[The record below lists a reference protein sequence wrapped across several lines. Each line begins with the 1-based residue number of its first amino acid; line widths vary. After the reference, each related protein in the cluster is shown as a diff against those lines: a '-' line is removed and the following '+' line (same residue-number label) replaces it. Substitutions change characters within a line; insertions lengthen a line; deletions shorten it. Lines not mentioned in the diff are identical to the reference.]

1 MIQLLPNHV
10 KAHYRRGKAQ
20 LALKDTDEA
29 VKSFKRAAELDPTDA
44 VCKPVLMFIRMS
56 VGIFRNIGLP
66 LYIDAYTQ

>member
-44 VCKPVLMFIRMS
+44 VCKPGLMFISRMS
-56 VGIFRNIGLP
+56 VGIFRNIRSSFV
-66 LYIDAYTQ
+66 Y